1 MIKFF
6 HGSLRR
12 TAKLI
17 KQSRAIVEDHKI

>member
-12 TAKLI
+12 TATLI
-17 KQSRAIVEDHKI
+17 KQSRPFV